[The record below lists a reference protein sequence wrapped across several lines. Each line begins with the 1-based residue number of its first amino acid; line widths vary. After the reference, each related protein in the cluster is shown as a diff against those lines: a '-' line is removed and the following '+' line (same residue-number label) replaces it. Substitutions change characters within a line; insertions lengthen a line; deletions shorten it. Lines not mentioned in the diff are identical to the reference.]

1 MTMGLL
7 KSVDNVQGVD
17 YYEYRDS
24 LYYNKYEYRLRL
36 NVPGARYTYWCK
48 KPEDLDKKLAGKGPK
63 YSNVKTDDIVMVTQ
77 NLPALKEVVNLYIK
91 RKADKSYSLRL
102 EGNTLSVFANDL
114 AVIDTIK
121 NQIGLTYSLD
131 CTHAQTVGFSG
142 TRYFVKE
149 PKHKYRVYLRSK
161 RVDDNFHNEL
171 RNFFSTQKKLYP
183 SSALRQWYT
192 RDGKHYGI
200 WYFRWTS
207 AAHYIDYDDESTL
220 SYLALMYG
228 EVLGK
233 KYKLEKKPDN
243 I

>member
-48 KPEDLDKKLAGKGPK
+48 KPEDLDNKLVGKGPK
-63 YSNVKTDDIVMVTQ
+63 YGNVRQEDITTVTQ
-77 NLPALKEVVNLYIK
+77 HLPALKEVVNLYIK
-91 RKADKSYSLRL
+91 RKADKSFSLRL

-121 NQIGLTYSLD
+121 NQLGPTYSLD

-183 SSALRQWYT
+183 SSALRQWYN